1 MTDQRS
7 KTERKAYK
15 KAVST
20 VFYVVENYPASL
32 KTNADE
38 SNTSAGVGAST
49 AIILCLVDS
58 RFDSYTGEP

>member
-1 MTDQRS
+1 MPHTATQTVVDRWRVYSVMTDQRS

-20 VFYVVENYPASL
+20 LYQVVENYPASL

-38 SNTSAGVGAST
+38 YKSW
-49 AIILCLVDS
+49 C
-58 RFDSYTGEP
+58 

>member
-1 MTDQRS
+1 MLHTATQTVVDRRRVYSVMTDQRS

-20 VFYVVENYPASL
+20 LYQVVENYPAAL

-38 SNTSAGVGAST
+38 YKSW
-49 AIILCLVDS
+49 C
-58 RFDSYTGEP
+58 